1 MPYIA
6 IIGCRP
12 NLIKLFVGAAA
23 PDPLR
28 RRKHCLGRP
37 RPDLRR
43 AGEPRLRPAG
53 AWPPARRT
61 EKNDFRP
68 PSPAGRRQKSGLDFY
83 LRRLLCYDKRN
94 GG

>member
-37 RPDLRR
+37 RPDL
-43 AGEPRLRPAG
+43 GEPESRA
-53 AWPPARRT
+53 
-61 EKNDFRP
+61 
-68 PSPAGRRQKSGLDFY
+68 
-83 LRRLLCYDKRN
+83 
-94 GG
+94 